1 MTRVTIEKPIDSKYL
16 YAVIK
21 CREPREFKS
30 RGIGERGDVVHTIA
44 YKGLAAVVSDSPVIE
59 YDQSRRNMMA
69 HTAVLEELMEEFTL
83 LPVRFNTVAPELGS
97 IEERLLVPRHDEF
110 TQLLGQIE
118 NRIEL
123 GIKAFWHD
131 GMIFGEVLREND
143 PIRKMRDS
151 LEGRSVE
158 GSYYERIQLGEKI
171 EKAMIQKQLDDEE
184 KILSRIRP
192 HVHKSRSN
200 KTIGDRMVL
209 NGAFLVDAAKE
220 SDFDDAV
227 QSLDQDFGDR
237 MMFKY
242 VGPVPPYNFVNIVVN
257 WGEVQAV

>member
-1 MTRVTIEKPIDSKYL
+1 MTAEKTINSKYL
-16 YAVIK
+16 YAIIK
-21 CREPREFKS
+21 CREPREFKA

-44 YKGLAAVVSDSPVIE
+44 HKGLAAVVSDSPVME

-83 LPVRFNTVAPELGS
+83 LPVRFNTVAPEAGA
-97 IEERLLVPRHDEF
+97 IEERLLVLRYDEF
-110 TQLLGQIE
+110 MQLLGQIE
-118 NRIEL
+118 RRIEL

-131 GMIFGEVLREND
+131 GMIFGEVLRDND
-143 PIRKMRDS
+143 SIRKMRDA

-171 EKAMIQKQLDDEE
+171 EKAMTKKRLEDEE
-184 KILSRIRP
+184 IILSRIRP

-220 SDFDDAV
+220 SDFDEAV

-237 MMFKY
+237 LMFKY

-257 WGEVQAV
+257 WGGV

>member
-1 MTRVTIEKPIDSKYL
+1 MTNEKVVNSKYL
-16 YAVIK
+16 YAIIQ
-21 CREPREFKS
+21 CREPRELKA
-30 RGIGERGDVVHTIA
+30 RGIGERGDVVHTVVH
-44 YKGLAAVVSDSPVIE
+44 KGLAAVVSDSPVME

-83 LPVRFNTVAPELGS
+83 LPVRFNTVAPEAVA

-110 TQLLGQIE
+110 TQLLGQIDK
-118 NRIEL
+118 RVEL
-123 GIKAFWHD
+123 GLKAFWHD
-131 GMIFGEVLREND
+131 GIIFEEILQEND
-143 PIRKMRDS
+143 SIRKMRDS
-151 LEGRSVE
+151 LEGRSLD

-171 EKAMIQKQLDDEE
+171 EKALTKKRLEDEE
-184 KILSRIRP
+184 MILSRIRP

-220 SDFDDAV
+220 TKFDEAV
-227 QSLDQDFGDR
+227 QSLDQDLSSR
-237 MMFKY
+237 LMFKY

-257 WGEVQAV
+257 WGGAQPT